1 MKHTPAFVSS
11 VECWSL
17 LSWIESHAVTS
28 SAAIPCAIVAVE
40 LYSSHIASSSPIMHV
55 IVAIGHDVMTHC
67 QSVPSPRHIP
77 DLVRSYF
84 ELVQRALVFCPSSI
98 VSDAEFPPILHLAIA
113 CLMDLN
119 QREALR
125 AVVVCVNHVVAKRE
139 APPLVQF
146 QSIVDTVLTAQLT
159 PLWVAIMTLLT
170 STGPTTVLPT
180 VSHLAFGLLTAF
192 GNDMH
197 MAAVADAMLSQHHL
211 FESTPL
217 YTTNYEE
224 RKFTA
229 FVKDFAKVCR
239 KELPVEHL
247 VDHFVALQ
255 DK

>member
-40 LYSSHIASSSPIMHV
+40 LYSGPPSHIASSSPIIHV
-55 IVAIGHDVMTHC
+55 IVAIGHHVMTHC

-77 DLVRSYF
+77 DLVRAYF

-125 AVVVCVNHVVAKRE
+125 AVVVFVNHVVAKRE

-229 FVKDFAKVCR
+229 FV
-239 KELPVEHL
+239 
-247 VDHFVALQ
+247 
-255 DK
+255 